1 MERWYV
7 LNVGLL
13 MFGGLLACAGLIIQN
28 APSARRIF
36 NSVLPYKALVG
47 VGLLGS
53 FAVNLH
59 DSSYTP
65 LAGFDLSMRF
75 GALILAIHGLQLVLG
90 FTMGFGQV
98 AKWIPGDTAPE
109 ERAEAVQRSLMP
121 YEVLLGALAIVAGIL
136 AFVFARSPDYFY

>member
-13 MFGGLLACAGLIIQN
+13 TFGGVLACAGLIVRN
-28 APSARRIF
+28 APAARRIF
-36 NSVLPYKALVG
+36 NTVLPYKALVG
-47 VGLLGS
+47 VGLLGA

-59 DSSYTP
+59 DSAYDP

-75 GALILAIHGLQLVLG
+75 GALILAIHGLQLTLG
-90 FTMGFGQV
+90 FTMGFGQI

-109 ERAEAVQRSLMP
+109 ERAEAVQRRLMP
-121 YEVLLGALAIVAGIL
+121 YEVLLGLLAVAAGGL
-136 AFVFARSPDYFY
+136 AYVFAKSPDYFY